1 MTASRSLCLLLAA
14 AGIVAS
20 CGGDDGADEPGRG
33 PSTGDERASTSSSDL
48 SPDRPPTLG
57 APAHPPTTPTE
68 GFGGT
73 RTVTGTV
80 TEVAGCV
87 VLDAGGVRWAL
98 EGDLPEVAPGTEITV
113 TGRPTGRVADACGDA
128 ILRVTGVDAG

>member
-1 MTASRSLCLLLAA
+1 M
-14 AGIVAS
+14 
-20 CGGDDGADEPGRG
+20 
-33 PSTGDERASTSSSDL
+33 
-48 SPDRPPTLG
+48 
-57 APAHPPTTPTE
+57 
-68 GFGGT
+68 
-73 RTVTGTV
+73 